1 MRKLILIILLGLN
14 YCASAQ
20 IIRANPYYSPV
31 TATAGASYILDDV
44 TGAKQAYSFRK
55 LRSAYSGSAIRVRR
69 SNDNTEQ
76 DIGFVSDTLDLA
88 ALTSFVGANSGYIVT
103 WYDQSGNGFDA
114 TTATTSK
121 QPRIVNAGT
130 VEKINGKTSM
140 YCDGSDGLFFTSQSY
155 TDLTFLTVT
164 KKTSTSGNNGMLFG
178 KTSNNNYFAGD
189 DVLDNGNPTL
199 YTITGY
205 AISGANTS
213 ASGTGEN
220 TLHLSYYNRVG
231 SSCNGGL
238 NGQIKTPT
246 TTFSNAWLTDA
257 LYQYF
262 NGATVHEYDG
272 LVQEIIM
279 YDSNK
284 GANRTTLETN
294 INSYYV
300 IY

>member
-1 MRKLILIILLGLN
+1 MRLLFLILLFFANNLQ
-14 YCASAQ
+14 SQ

-88 ALTSFVGANSGYIVT
+88 SLTSFVGANSGYIVT
-103 WYDQSGNGFDA
+103 WYDQTTNGLNA
-114 TTATTSK
+114 TNATQAK
-121 QPRIVNAGT
+121 QPRIINAGALET
-130 VEKINGKTSM
+130 INGKVAM
-140 YCDGSDGLFFTSQSY
+140 YCDGADQLTFTLQTY
-155 TDLTFLTVT
+155 GDLTFTTVT
-164 KKTSTSGNNGMLFG
+164 KKSSTSGNNGILWG
-178 KTSNNNYFAGD
+178 HSTNNNYFGGD
-189 DVLDNGNPTL
+189 DVLNAGNPTL

-205 AISGANTS
+205 IITGANTS
-213 ASGTGEN
+213 ASGGEIN
-220 TLHLSYYNRVG
+220 LHLSYYNRVG
-231 SSCNGGL
+231 ASCNGGL
-238 NGQIKTPT
+238 NGEVKTPT
-246 TTFSNAWLTDA
+246 TTFSTNWLTNQ
-257 LYQYF
+257 LFQYHT
-262 NGATVHEYDG
+262 GATVHEYDG
-272 LVQEIIM
+272 LVQELIM

-294 INSYYV
+294 INNYYV